1 MYVGTNRIMENWI
14 WFLIET
20 SYLLQIRDRSLFLLV
35 KEKIKQDKV
44 NKTNV
49 CV

>member
-1 MYVGTNRIMENWI
+1 MENWI